1 MRLTTTAFLSLL
13 LITASGCTMAENRS
27 ANESASTSDVSTVA
41 ESSKSE
47 GAPASS
53 AEPLERGSK
62 ARAETIQN
70 VSLTQADASQ
80 AAPAA
85 AVERKIIRNATL
97 TVEAEA
103 PAEAQRRIASIAEA
117 RAGFVVTS
125 ESKQQGGYGETKPY
139 EVVTLEIRVPFA
151 QFDAVMGEI
160 RGIGSRVITE
170 KITGQDVTEE
180 FIDLE
185 ARIRTQKALEAQ
197 FLEIMKRASKVSDAL
212 EVQSELAKVRTEI
225 ERVEGRR
232 RFLEDQ
238 TSLST
243 IKVTLQPP
251 APLVNASA
259 SGFFQSIGR
268 AFGDG
273 IDIAASITLALIRII
288 LALIP
293 ILVLVVLPLALLLRF
308 AIRRAR
314 RGRPPVEAVPAQ
326 TQAAP

>member
-13 LITASGCTMAENRS
+13 LIAASGCGMVENRS
-27 ANESASTSDVSTVA
+27 AGGSAPTSDVSTVA
-41 ESSKSE
+41 EMPRIRRLR
-47 GAPASS
+47 PAV
-53 AEPLERGSK
+53 PNLGERFK
-62 ARAETIQN
+62 ARAETIQT
-70 VSLTQADASQ
+70 SRSRRPTLLSR
-80 AAPAA
+80 APAA

-97 TVEAEA
+97 TVETPT

-117 RAGFVVTS
+117 RGGFVVTS
-125 ESKQQGGYGETKPY
+125 ESRQQGGGDNVKSY

-160 RGIGSRVITE
+160 RGIGSRVTAE

-185 ARIRTQKALEAQ
+185 ARIRTQKALEGQ
-197 FLEIMKRASKVSDAL
+197 FLEIMKRATKVSDAL
-212 EVQSELAKVRTEI
+212 EVQSELANVRTEI
-225 ERVEGRR
+225 ERLEGRR
-232 RFLEDQ
+232 RFLENQ

-251 APLVNASA
+251 APLVSASA
-259 SGFFQSIGR
+259 SGFVHSIGR

-273 IDIAASITLALIRII
+273 IDIAASITLALIRIM

-293 ILVLVVLPLALLLRF
+293 VIVLVVLPLALLLRF

-314 RGRPPVEAVPAQ
+314 RGRPRAEAVPAQ